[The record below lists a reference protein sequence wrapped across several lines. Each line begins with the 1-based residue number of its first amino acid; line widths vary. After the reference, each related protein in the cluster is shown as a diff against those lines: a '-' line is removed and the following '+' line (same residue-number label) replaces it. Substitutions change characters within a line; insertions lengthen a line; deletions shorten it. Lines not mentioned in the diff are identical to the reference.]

1 MSELSW
7 DYRLIN
13 MPSANLG
20 EDHLVLCEVHY
31 VNRKPHGYSPVDRVT
46 GATLKGMKRELNWMA
61 LALKAPILHEDEVG
75 KWDFQRGELMEAR
88 V

>member
-1 MSELSW
+1 MSGLEW

-20 EDHLVLCEVHY
+20 GDYFVLCEVHY
-31 VNRKPHGYSPVDRVT
+31 MDGVPHGYSPVDRVT
-46 GATLKGMKRELNWMA
+46 GGTLKGMKRELNWMA

-88 V
+88 A